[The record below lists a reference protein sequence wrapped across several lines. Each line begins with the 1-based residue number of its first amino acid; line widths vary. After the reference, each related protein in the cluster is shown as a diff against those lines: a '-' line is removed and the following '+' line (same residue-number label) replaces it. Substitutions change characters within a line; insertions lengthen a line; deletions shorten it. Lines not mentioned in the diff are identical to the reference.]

1 METFTKICVFVKLIV
16 LLQKFRLFNNRMSK
30 IHKSYKFRIYPTK
43 EQESLLSKHFGH
55 CRFVFNKF
63 LNERKE
69 KYLNEKTSLNYYDNA
84 RTLTDLKKDKEFVWL
99 KEVNSQSLQ
108 SAIRNLD
115 IAYKNFFNK
124 QNKFPRFKS
133 KYDRQSFK
141 IPQNITIENGK
152 LVIPKF
158 KDGIK
163 LNLHRE
169 LEGEPLF
176 ATISKATTGKYHVSI
191 TCEIEY
197 QPFKKTGKSV
207 GVDTGIKELAI
218 LSDGSSYENIKSL
231 KTKLKKLKYEQRQLS
246 KKTKGSQSR
255 NKQKIKLALVHEQI
269 TNIRKDYLHK
279 VTTEIVKNHDII
291 SVEDL
296 AVKNIMKNHCLA
308 QAMSDVSLGAFYTML
323 EYKANWSDRQFV
335 KIDRWFPSSKTCSSC
350 GWIKQDLTLSIREW
364 TCESCGENH
373 DRDVNAAKNILK
385 QGLNIIN
392 CGSGIESQ
400 SKQKHSEAL
409 PLGESMTYEAQPIA
423 FGVGG

>member
-1 METFTKICVFVKLIV
+1 MEIFTKICGFVKIIV
-16 LLQKFRLFNNRMSK
+16 LLQKFRLFNNRMK
-30 IHKSYKFRIYPTK
+30 LIHKSYKFRIYPTK

-55 CRFVFNKF
+55 CRFVFNRF

-84 RTLTDLKKDKEFVWL
+84 RTLTELKKEEDFDWL

-108 SAIRNLD
+108 ASIRNLD

-141 IPQNITIENGK
+141 VPQNVLVEDSK

-158 KDGIK
+158 KEGIK
-163 LNLHRE
+163 LNLHRQM
-169 LEGEPLF
+169 EGEPLF
-176 ATISKATTGKYHVSI
+176 ATISKSTTGKYYVSI

-197 QPFKKTGKSV
+197 KTFDKTGKSI
-207 GVDTGIKELAI
+207 GIDTGIKELAI

-231 KTKLKKLKYEQRQLS
+231 KTKLKKLKYQQRQLS
-246 KKTKGSQSR
+246 KKVKGSQSR

-279 VTTEIVKNHDII
+279 VSTEIVKNHDII

-323 EYKANWSDRQFV
+323 EYKANWNNRQFV
-335 KIDRWFPSSKTCSSC
+335 KIDRFFPSSKTCSSC

-364 TCESCGENH
+364 TCESCGEHHN
-373 DRDVNAAKNILK
+373 RDVNAAKNILK
-385 QGLNIIN
+385 QGINILSG
-392 CGSGIESQ
+392 CGMQ
-400 SKQKHSEAL
+400 SDTKQKQGEAL
-409 PLGESMTYEAQPIA
+409 PLGESVTLEAQPIA

>member
-1 METFTKICVFVKLIV
+1 
-16 LLQKFRLFNNRMSK
+16 
-30 IHKSYKFRIYPTK
+30 
-43 EQESLLSKHFGH
+43 LSKHFGH

-84 RTLTDLKKDKEFVWL
+84 RTLTDLKKDDEFLWL

-108 SAIRNLD
+108 ASIRNLD

-141 IPQNITIENGK
+141 VPQNVLVEDGK

-158 KDGIK
+158 KEGIK
-163 LNLHRE
+163 LNLHRQ

-176 ATISKATTGKYHVSI
+176 ATISKSTTGKYYVSI
-191 TCEIEY
+191 TCEIEHK
-197 QPFKKTGKSV
+197 PFDKTNKSV
-207 GVDTGIKELAI
+207 GIDTGIKELAI

-246 KKTKGSQSR
+246 KKIKGSQSR

-279 VTTEIVKNHDII
+279 VSTTIVRENQTIC
-291 SVEDL
+291 VEDL

-308 QAMSDVSLGAFYTML
+308 QAMIDVSLGAFYTML
-323 EYKANWSDRQFV
+323 EYKSNWNERQYV
-335 KIDRWFPSSKTCSSC
+335 KIDRFFPSSKTCSSC

-364 TCESCGENH
+364 TCESCGEHH
-373 DRDVNAAKNILK
+373 DRDINAAKNILK
-385 QGLNIIN
+385 QGINILSG
-392 CGSGIESQ
+392 CGMQ
-400 SKQKHSEAL
+400 SEYKQKRDEAL
-409 PLGESMTYEAQPIA
+409 PLGESVTPEAQPIA
-423 FGVGG
+423 SGVGG